1 MTMATDGPVIS
12 GVAYTVTEVDGHPPT
27 GLGGCLGDRVLTL
40 VGNGL
45 SHRVHGTGTNHAGNV
60 RFHQKDLGP
69 DGRDVRVWTIT
80 HLGDDVL
87 LAQHCPPSEP
97 PVTRRG
103 PAQRQNTG

>member
-12 GVAYTVTEVDGHPPT
+12 GLAYTVTEVDGDPPT

-45 SHRVHGTGTNHAGNV
+45 SHRVHGTGIHHSPGI

-69 DGRDVRVWTIT
+69 VGKDVRVWTIIT
-80 HLGDDVL
+80 DPHHDVL
-87 LAQHCPPSEP
+87 LAEHCPASEP
-97 PVTRRG
+97 STARRAL
-103 PAQRQNTG
+103 AQPTG